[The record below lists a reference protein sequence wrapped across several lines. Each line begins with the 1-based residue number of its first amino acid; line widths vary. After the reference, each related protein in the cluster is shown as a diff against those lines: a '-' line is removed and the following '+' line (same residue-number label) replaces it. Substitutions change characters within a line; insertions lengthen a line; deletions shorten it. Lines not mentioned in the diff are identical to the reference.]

1 MKKLG
6 IRRPAPPRLGSRL
19 LSRELSVG
27 LSVGSMSARQFAVS
41 SLPSSNRQFF
51 SSFGSVS
58 FWQQLLAPTACSV
71 QAASVRA
78 VRPHAPTR
86 YNPHLPNSSGDYRT
100 IELADLIR
108 DDRGTYD
115 RACFVFDSTR

>member
-41 SLPSSNRQFF
+41 SLVGSAVLLIVRQRLFLATIAGADRMF
-51 SSFGSVS
+51 CASGFGSRGA
-58 FWQQLLAPTACSV
+58 AP
-71 QAASVRA
+71 
-78 VRPHAPTR
+78 
-86 YNPHLPNSSGDYRT
+86 RT
-100 IELADLIR
+100 HTI
-108 DDRGTYD
+108 
-115 RACFVFDSTR
+115 

>member
-6 IRRPAPPRLGSRL
+6 IRRPAPPRLGSRP
-19 LSRELSVG
+19 LSGELSVG
-27 LSVGSMSARQFAVS
+27 LSVGSMSAQQFAVS
-41 SLPSSNRQFF
+41 SLVGSAVLLIVRQRL
-51 SSFGSVS
+51 

-71 QAASVRA
+71 QAAPVRA
-78 VRPHAPTR
+78 VRRHAPTR

-100 IELADLIR
+100 IELADAVR